1 MGYTGVNIKNRLYR
15 GLNAFKRI
23 KRIRYWR
30 GHGVHSPYV
39 YAIVREVFMCRKLK
53 SEQRDLYDRLI
64 ALGTSKRCACELQNL
79 MGHCHYSTFGI
90 DCDIEQMEGYDMV
103 FASLQCNNDTLQAM
117 AHKATELRMTLCILA
132 PAHNHSR
139 HACCKTL
146 INNHRCTSIDN
157 RDYLLLFNNHLPK
170 QEFEL

>member
-1 MGYTGVNIKNRLYR
+1 MGRAGENIKNRLYL
-15 GLNAFKRI
+15 GFNAFKHI

-39 YAIVREVFMCRKLK
+39 YAIVREVFMCSKLK
-53 SEQRDLYDRLI
+53 SEQRDLYDSLI
-64 ALGTSKRCACELQNL
+64 ALGASKRRARELQNL

-103 FASLQCNNDTLQAM
+103 ITSLQCDNDTLQAM
-117 AHKATELRMTLCILA
+117 AGKATELRTTLCILA
-132 PAHNHSR
+132 PAHNSSR
-139 HACCKTL
+139 HSCCKAL
-146 INNHRCTSIDN
+146 IQNHRCTSIDN